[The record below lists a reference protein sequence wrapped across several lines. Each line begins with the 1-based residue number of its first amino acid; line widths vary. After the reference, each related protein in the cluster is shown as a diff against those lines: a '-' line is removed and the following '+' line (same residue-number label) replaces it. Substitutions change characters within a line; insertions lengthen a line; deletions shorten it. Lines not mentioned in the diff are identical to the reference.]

1 LLPVR
6 VSVPTPALLSVPVPE
21 ISAARVTPSVKS
33 ATMAPSLRM
42 VGVISV
48 PPSPPVPSRSMLP
61 ARILVSAASTTPP
74 LLMASVPTR
83 GPQPQPPSPMES
95 PTVAVRREPG
105 PVTST
110 KDEPSTLSPMKAT
123 LVLTTPP
130 SAIVSRPIPPV
141 VPPPTERP
149 KPPIFHCDPGPVTLT
164 VEAPKKESTSAPPS
178 LLSTP
183 PLLMVSAPVP
193 KTPTPVKPPAATVTV
208 DPGPEIVML
217 EATSRSPKK
226 PLVGPTCS
234 VPPLITES
242 VPPSTVTPWAKPLTV
257 SEPPSIVSEP
267 VEQRHRSRS
276 PPITLPVPVNR
287 NEAASSSSMEPGP
300 VMTPE

>member
-1 LLPVR
+1 
-6 VSVPTPALLSVPVPE
+6 
-21 ISAARVTPSVKS
+21 
-33 ATMAPSLRM
+33 
-42 VGVISV
+42 
-48 PPSPPVPSRSMLP
+48 
-61 ARILVSAASTTPP
+61 
-74 LLMASVPTR
+74 
-83 GPQPQPPSPMES
+83 MES
-95 PTVAVRREPG
+95 PTVAVRREPV

-130 SAIVSRPIPPV
+130 SAIVSLPIPPV

-149 KPPIFHCDPGPVTLT
+149 KPPIFHCDPGPVTST
-164 VEAPKKESTSAPPS
+164 VEVPKKESTSAPPW
-178 LLSTP
+178 LLRTT
-183 PLLMVSAPVP
+183 PLLMVSAPGP
-193 KTPTPVKPPAATVTV
+193 KTPMPVNPLAATVTV
-208 DPGPEIVML
+208 EPGPEIVML
-217 EATSRSPKK
+217 EATRRSAKK

-287 NEAASSSSMEPGP
+287 NDAASSSSMEPGLL
-300 VMTPE
+300 MTPE

>member
-1 LLPVR
+1 
-6 VSVPTPALLSVPVPE
+6 
-21 ISAARVTPSVKS
+21 
-33 ATMAPSLRM
+33 
-42 VGVISV
+42 
-48 PPSPPVPSRSMLP
+48 
-61 ARILVSAASTTPP
+61 
-74 LLMASVPTR
+74 MASVPTR

-123 LVLTTPP
+123 LVLTTAP
-130 SAIVSRPIPPV
+130 SAIVSVPIPPV

-149 KPPIFHCDPGPVTLT
+149 KSPIFHCDPGPVTAT
-164 VEAPKKESTSAPPS
+164 VAGAEEGIDLGSALAVEHPAVADGERS
-178 LLSTP
+178 RSE
-183 PLLMVSAPVP
+183 
-193 KTPTPVKPPAATVTV
+193 KPTPVKPPAVTVTV
-208 DPGPEIVML
+208 EPGPEIVML
-217 EATSRSPKK
+217 EATSRSPKT

-287 NEAASSSSMEPGP
+287 NDAASSSSMEPGP
-300 VMTPE
+300 LMTPE